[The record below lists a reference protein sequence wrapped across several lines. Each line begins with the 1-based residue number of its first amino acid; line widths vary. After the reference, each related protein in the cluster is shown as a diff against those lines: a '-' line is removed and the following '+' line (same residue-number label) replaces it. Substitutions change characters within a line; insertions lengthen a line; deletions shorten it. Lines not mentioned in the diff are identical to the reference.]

1 MRHIPM
7 VMSMVVIVVD
17 NDGVAR
23 WLYEI
28 GNVKGGV

>member
-17 NDGVAR
+17 NDSVAR